1 MVMDI
6 EAAAIFFVGSIL
18 IGGGVV
24 VAALVVLLLNNLFA
38 QYWKPIPMWT
48 LPQYRFVDVP
58 HPEKEKIE
66 PKV

>member
-1 MVMDI
+1 MDI

-18 IGGGVV
+18 MCGGVIV
-24 VAALVVLLLNNLFA
+24 IALGILLLNNVFA
-38 QYWKPIPMWT
+38 KYWKPIPMWT
-48 LPQYRFVDVP
+48 LPQYRFVDVE